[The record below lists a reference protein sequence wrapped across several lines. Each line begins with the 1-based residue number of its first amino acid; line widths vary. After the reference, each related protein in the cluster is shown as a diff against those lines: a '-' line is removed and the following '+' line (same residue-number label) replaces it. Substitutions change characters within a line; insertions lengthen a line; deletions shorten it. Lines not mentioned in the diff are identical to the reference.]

1 MDGFE
6 KVTGRARFTSDISLP
21 GMLHLKILR
30 SPHPHARVVSIDT
43 SKAQALPG
51 VKAVLTYKDMPAFR
65 WLPSMPIL
73 TDVAR
78 FVGDDIAVVAA
89 VDEETAIEARDLVK
103 VDYEV
108 LPFVL
113 DPEEA
118 LKPDA
123 PKLFPQGNVIMFTP
137 PLVKLGEPRLTGYE
151 LPSASSVVT
160 RGDIEKGFA
169 EADLEHAARY
179 KTPILQHATQESR
192 VAVAQWESGKLTL
205 WDATQTPFDVQKT
218 IAKAL
223 GISMSKVRVS
233 TEFLGGGFGDRSSP
247 GRQSVLA
254 AMVAKKTG
262 RPARIELDRD
272 EIYVAGLHRYATVID
287 LRYGVKKDG
296 TLTAIQAK
304 VYADGGAYA
313 IFPAAAFGVLE
324 SFMLTYRC
332 PNMKG
337 EGWTVN
343 TNNPPTGPM
352 RCVGHPQGTFAQEV
366 HMDVLAEKLGMDPVE
381 FRLKNHTRLEDG
393 NQEPGS
399 KRIPYT
405 SNGLRECIER
415 AAEEFGWKQRWQKP
429 VSSPGPVKKGIGIAA
444 HACTHGRMPPGM
456 PLSGMVRVNTDGTVN
471 VMTGA
476 TEIGGGQKTTMAMIA
491 AEELGVPFEAV
502 SVVSGDTDETT
513 DTGTTSGSRQTI
525 TGGTG
530 VKLAAADAKNQL
542 LEVAAVE
549 LKADKKDLSIR
560 GGMIYKQGD
569 PKGTPLEQIASKAP
583 GGVIFG
589 RGVMKIPLDIFT
601 NTFAADIAE
610 VEVDTRT
617 GAVKVLKIVAA
628 SDVGRAINP
637 LTAESQLDGGVI
649 LGVGFGLAEE
659 QMLNKATGICV
670 NPNHLNYKIPSIK
683 DIPTEIVPIL
693 VESVDKVG
701 PFGAKGIG
709 EPVCSPPAPAIANA
723 IYNAIGVRFTE
734 LPISNRAI
742 LTSLK
747 SAKG

>member
-1 MDGFE
+1 
-6 KVTGRARFTSDISLP
+6 
-21 GMLHLKILR
+21 
-30 SPHPHARVVSIDT
+30 
-43 SKAQALPG
+43 
-51 VKAVLTYKDMPAFR
+51 
-65 WLPSMPIL
+65 
-73 TDVAR
+73 
-78 FVGDDIAVVAA
+78 
-89 VDEETAIEARDLVK
+89 
-103 VDYEV
+103 
-108 LPFVL
+108 
-113 DPEEA
+113 
-118 LKPDA
+118 
-123 PKLFPQGNVIMFTP
+123 
-137 PLVKLGEPRLTGYE
+137 
-151 LPSASSVVT
+151 
-160 RGDIEKGFA
+160 
-169 EADLEHAARY
+169 
-179 KTPILQHATQESR
+179 
-192 VAVAQWESGKLTL
+192 
-205 WDATQTPFDVQKT
+205 
-218 IAKAL
+218 
-223 GISMSKVRVS
+223 
-233 TEFLGGGFGDRSSP
+233 
-247 GRQSVLA
+247 
-254 AMVAKKTG
+254 
-262 RPARIELDRD
+262 
-272 EIYVAGLHRYATVID
+272 
-287 LRYGVKKDG
+287 
-296 TLTAIQAK
+296 
-304 VYADGGAYA
+304 
-313 IFPAAAFGVLE
+313 
-324 SFMLTYRC
+324 
-332 PNMKG
+332 
-337 EGWTVN
+337 
-343 TNNPPTGPM
+343 
-352 RCVGHPQGTFAQEV
+352 
-366 HMDVLAEKLGMDPVE
+366 
-381 FRLKNHTRLEDG
+381 
-393 NQEPGS
+393 
-399 KRIPYT
+399 
-405 SNGLRECIER
+405 
-415 AAEEFGWKQRWQKP
+415 
-429 VSSPGPVKKGIGIAA
+429 
-444 HACTHGRMPPGM
+444 M